1 MEAVQSNSD
10 RKVALLV
17 SAFGGLMA
25 SLCCVTPIVMVS
37 LGLASV
43 TVANNW
49 GNLLY
54 GEYKWHFRLVALAL
68 VALALVVY
76 LRSQGVCTIDQAR
89 RQRNRILNIA
99 MLVLLGFNAIYIFWN
114 YVVLHAW
121 GIAAGLPWAQW
132 DESWAVPVSIGLM
145 VTAGLAYW
153 LLPKLTNQAQR
164 NSE

>member
-54 GEYKWHFRLVALAL
+54 GEYKWHFRLVALGL
-68 VALALVVY
+68 VVLALVVY
-76 LRSQGVCTIDQAR
+76 FRSQGVCTVDQAK
-89 RQRNRILNIA
+89 RQRNRIANVA
-99 MLVLLGFNAIYIFWN
+99 MLVLLAFNAIYIFWN

-145 VTAGLAYW
+145 VAAGLAYW
-153 LLPKLTNQAQR
+153 LLPKLMKPPNIA
-164 NSE
+164 E